1 MVANSPH
8 RKAIATSARRVCNR
22 GRAALLGIFVGLLLC
37 STAKANPKA
46 APFTYPYMTLQK
58 GAAEFEQYV
67 DLSPMRMAR
76 EDPDGTT
83 EVTSVRS
90 VLQTELEYGI
100 TDRLEFGFYLM
111 FKQGAAPN
119 VPFMRFQGI
128 KQRLRYRFV
137 DPGRWPIDVGL
148 YLELAIFHNE
158 FELEQKIILSK
169 RFGRFVATTNLW
181 IEQEYYW
188 QTKEFKLLYNPTL
201 ALTYEFSPNFML
213 SAEAWIRGRL
223 DDRRGPSDF
232 DNRSDSPINT
242 NPYVGPTAMVQS
254 GRFWFTVGAYARLRD
269 PGRYT
274 ALADPWGPFW
284 LRTLVGIGM

>member
-1 MVANSPH
+1 MLAHSHH
-8 RKAIATSARRVCNR
+8 RKTLATGSFCPGYRTAI
-22 GRAALLGIFVGLLLC
+22 ALLGLLLYLAA
-37 STAKANPKA
+37 SAQARANPKA

-90 VLQTELEYGI
+90 ILQTELEYGI

-158 FELEQKIILSK
+158 FELEQKVILSK
-169 RFGRFVATTNLW
+169 RFGRFVATANLW

-213 SAEAWIRGRL
+213 SFEGWIRGRL
-223 DDRRGPSDF
+223 DERRGPSDF

-242 NPYVGPTAMVQS
+242 NPYVGPAAMVQS
-254 GRFWFTVGAYARLRD
+254 GRFWFTVGAYARMRQ

-274 ALADPWGPFW
+274 GLADPWGPFW